1 MIRTNQGIRDENG
14 IINDDMMTVNNEDKK
29 IARKSYQELSNTEF
43 AMNRNSL
50 SQWQTLGGVPC
61 LTH

>member
-50 SQWQTLGGVPC
+50 SQ
-61 LTH
+61 

>member
-29 IARKSYQELSNTEF
+29 IARKSYQEKLSNTEF
-43 AMNRNSL
+43 AMNGNSL
-50 SQWQTLGGVPC
+50 SQ
-61 LTH
+61 

>member
-14 IINDDMMTVNNEDKK
+14 IINDMMTVNNEDKK

-50 SQWQTLGGVPC
+50 SQ
-61 LTH
+61 

>member
-29 IARKSYQELSNTEF
+29 IARKSYQEKLSNTEF

-50 SQWQTLGGVPC
+50 SSDRHLVVY
-61 LTH
+61 LA

>member
-14 IINDDMMTVNNEDKK
+14 IINDMMTVNNEDKK
-29 IARKSYQELSNTEF
+29 IARKSYQEKLSNTEF

-50 SQWQTLGGVPC
+50 SQ
-61 LTH
+61 

>member
-14 IINDDMMTVNNEDKK
+14 IINDMMTVNNEDKK